1 MAQGKAAV
9 LLMALLLL
17 AATGLLGG
25 GWTSGGMRV
34 EGVFRYPKQQLL
46 CWLGILL
53 VSLWFVLLLCCF

>member
-17 AATGLLGG
+17 AVTGLLLGG

-34 EGVFRYPKQQLL
+34 EGVFRYPKQLL

-53 VSLWFVLLLCCF
+53 VLGFVLLLCCF